1 MVPRHQCTEVDVQPG
16 QVVRVCVAGEVV
28 GSATRHGRG
37 WSVWLGRQR
46 YEAVTLDQV
55 LSVLGALP
63 RHAR

>member
-1 MVPRHQCTEVDVQPG
+1 MYDRTSPEIAVLPG
-16 QVVRVCVAGEVV
+16 QVVRLRVGGDVV

-46 YEAVTLDQV
+46 YEAVTLDHA
-55 LSVLGALP
+55 LTLLGALP